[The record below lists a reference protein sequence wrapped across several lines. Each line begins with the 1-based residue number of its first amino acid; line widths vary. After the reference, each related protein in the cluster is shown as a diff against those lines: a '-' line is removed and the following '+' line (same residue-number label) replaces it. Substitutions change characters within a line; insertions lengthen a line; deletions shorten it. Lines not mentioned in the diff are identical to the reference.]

1 MERLELQQQL
11 RQITNLSLP
20 RKSTSGIF
28 AKKTQRDITPEMVQD
43 FKLKEAQPVFLK
55 PDIDLDITQVY
66 EPFPDAKLEDIDDLE
81 EERKKS
87 ADDIDGLID
96 ELTKTNTKVLELE
109 FEYNNTFPTLIPEK
123 ARREYSKAFSAE
135 MENLRDIKTQIKED
149 IEKLRGNIIGK
160 ASEIENIK
168 AGVKENEKVKNEIL
182 KTNRYN
188 LKRYEEGLKLLN
200 RGYIVEQGIDETDEE
215 YKDRLEALQQNDS
228 VIEAQITLKNIE
240 DFKQSMLELYPS
252 LPLYIVEK
260 LQKYFKN
267 KGEDYEIIK
276 RFPEVKRKFLTTFGT
291 NPMFK
296 KPYEEMKEFLDV
308 VFLTGIED
316 ILEEQASTDFSDE
329 VKQVIDIDFDVITNG
344 DIDKDLEG
352 LTKEK
357 LGDIFM
363 VLLKATSLPKLRT
376 NSPRNPTKFKVITQ
390 PKKDQ
395 IQRVI
400 TFLRRE
406 RGMTGKG
413 IVKDIPTIASFG
425 EIMINP
431 HALYYKNKV
440 SLRNKLNANIYGLRD
455 RVVSDELRDN
465 LLSVYN
471 NKQPIHRLIDDDQIY
486 YDAIISKANLER
498 DAPSDK
504 MNSIEKLKRRMSVLE
519 GSLSA
524 GNDNVKGEILDTL
537 KQLVNL
543 GAIGEKSAMSYFK
556 GL

>member
-1 MERLELQQQL
+1 MNRLELQQQL
-11 RQITNLSLP
+11 RQITNLSIP
-20 RKSTSGIF
+20 RNTGIF
-28 AKKTQRDITPEMVQD
+28 AKKSQRDITPEMVQD
-43 FKLKEAQPVFLK
+43 FKLKEAPPPFLK
-55 PDIDLDITQVY
+55 PDIELDITQVY
-66 EPFPDAKLEDIDDLE
+66 QPFPDANLEDIDDLE
-81 EERKKS
+81 RERKKS
-87 ADDIDGLID
+87 ADDIDGLTE
-96 ELTKTNTKVLELE
+96 ELTKINIQIIELGV
-109 FEYNNTFPTLIPEK
+109 EYNNTFPTLTTKKE
-123 ARREYSKAFSAE
+123 RREYSKAFSAE
-135 MENLRDIKTQIKED
+135 MENLRDIHEQIKED
-149 IEKLRGNIIGK
+149 IEKQRGRFTGL

-168 AGVKENEKVKNEIL
+168 AEVKENEKVKNEIL
-182 KTNRYN
+182 KNNRYN

-200 RGYIVEQGIDETDEE
+200 RGYIVEQGIEESDEE

-228 VIEAQITLKNIE
+228 VIEAQIILKNID
-240 DFKQSMLELYPS
+240 DFKKSMLELYPS

-260 LQKYFKN
+260 LQKYFKSR
-267 KGEDYEIIK
+267 GEDYEIIK
-276 RFPEVKRKFLTTFGT
+276 RFPEVKRKFLITFGT

-308 VFLTGIED
+308 VFLTGIDD

-329 VKQVIDIDFDVITNG
+329 VKQVVDIDFDTITNG
-344 DIDKDLEG
+344 KIDKDLEG
-352 LTKEK
+352 LTNEK
-357 LGDIFM
+357 LGEIIKTQIKTS
-363 VLLKATSLPKLRT
+363 KASIRT

-390 PKKDQ
+390 PKKEQ
-395 IQRVI
+395 LQRVI
-400 TFLRRE
+400 TFLRE
-406 RGMTGKG
+406 DRGMTGKG
-413 IVKDIPTIASFG
+413 ITRDIPTIASFG

-471 NKQPIHRLIDDDQIY
+471 NKKPIHRLTDDDQIY

-543 GAIGEKSAMSYFK
+543 GAIGEKPAMNYYK

>member
-28 AKKTQRDITPEMVQD
+28 AKKSQRDITPQMVQD
-43 FKLKEAQPVFLK
+43 FKLKEAPPPFLK

-66 EPFPDAKLEDIDDLE
+66 QPFPDANLEDIDDLE

-87 ADDIDGLID
+87 ADDINELLD
-96 ELTKTNTKVLELE
+96 ELTKTNIQVLELE
-109 FEYNNTFPTLIPEK
+109 IEYNNTFPTLITEK

-135 MENLRDIKTQIKED
+135 MENLRDINTQIKKD
-149 IEKLRGNIIGK
+149 IEKQRGNIIGK

-168 AGVKENEKVKNEIL
+168 AYVKENEKVKNEIL

-188 LKRYEEGLKLLN
+188 LKRYEDGLKLLN
-200 RGYIVEQGIDETDEE
+200 RGYIVEQGIEESDED
-215 YKDRLEALQQNDS
+215 YKNRLEALQQNDS
-228 VIEAQITLKNIE
+228 VIEAQITLKNID
-240 DFKQSMLELYPS
+240 DFKQSMLDLYPS

-260 LQKYFKN
+260 LQKYFKG

-276 RFPEVKRKFLTTFGT
+276 RFSEVKRKFLITFGT

-316 ILEEQASTDFSDE
+316 ILEEQASTDFSDD
-329 VKQVIDIDFDVITNG
+329 VKRFVDIDFDVIANG
-344 DIDKDLEG
+344 KIDKDLEG
-352 LTKEK
+352 LTNEK
-357 LGDIFM
+357 LGEIFKTQ
-363 VLLKATSLPKLRT
+363 LKTSKASIRA
-376 NSPRNPTKFKVITQ
+376 NSPQNPTRFKVITQ

-395 IQRVI
+395 LQRVI

-406 RGMTGKG
+406 RGMKGKG
-413 IVKDIPTIASFG
+413 IARDIPTIASFG

-431 HALYYKNKV
+431 YALFYKNKV

-455 RVVSDELRDN
+455 KIVSDELRDN
-465 LLSVYN
+465 LLSIYN
-471 NKQPIHRLIDDDQIY
+471 KKQPIHRLTDEDQIY

-498 DAPSDK
+498 ETPSDK
-504 MNSIEKLKRRMSVLE
+504 TNSIEKLKRRMTVLE